1 MDFAASK
8 TVKAQK
14 SLFFHKDIELTL
26 MLLNSAMPILR
37 LVVALIDISCGA
49 PLSFIYISVN
59 ITAAIF
65 TTSMIVLYLK
75 KSLPLEYSKQITI
88 ETSGIAVLCLAFF
101 EEPHLNLV
109 WVTLYLYLTFLVQI
123 PKLNSCSGQKYL
135 TYIKPLLI
143 ICFFG
148 LWQGMIILKS
158 HTDIFAVIAIAS
170 FLYLAALVHSSKVK
184 HKKHILQKIKEAE
197 QQLKTV
203 ISAVPVGILVMTEN
217 NSVKIANSY
226 ACCKFQ
232 CSDNEQLTHKIRE
245 VTYKPG
251 AKGADSSEDFLHK
264 DLTLYLKSC
273 SVDLV
278 TFGQIEVADKCLSVI
293 GNKTTW
299 GGQPAI
305 VVVIKD
311 VTEVI
316 QLERTQSESQFKNVM
331 LRSVSHELKTPTN
344 GILHSVQ
351 AVASGE
357 DVPEWAKKR
366 LSIAEVSC
374 KHLLMLIYDLL
385 DYSQL
390 IAGKFRLQKCLF
402 NLRKTLTDSVELMRL
417 IAEKKHIH
425 LVTHIDPLL
434 PEEVFSD
441 ANRLSQ
447 VLLNFLSNG
456 VKFTPREG
464 KIEVSAVLNN
474 YCQMELSVS
483 DTGVGIPPNQIDNL
497 FKAFSRSDTTASIN
511 PQGVGLGLHISNM
524 LAKQLGN
531 SSVTVESKLAE
542 GSRFKCIVN
551 IYEKSRSSL
560 SFYDEENPTV
570 DDCMPLANKV
580 YYFRNKES
588 NLPRILVVDDSPFNR
603 SVISDILN
611 SVCIECAECDTGIE
625 AIDYILSRAKRNCP
639 IELVLM
645 DFEMP
650 LMNGPTTCKVI
661 LEKLKEQSLP
671 VPTIIA
677 HSAYS
682 SEDDINLCKE
692 AGMLD
697 FLPKPSSKQEILAKL
712 KLYL

>member
-1 MDFAASK
+1 MEGSAKVNKYLLVTLMSLN
-8 TVKAQK
+8 TVIPIMRLSF
-14 SLFFHKDIELTL
+14 SLFDIWLGTEVDRLFIAYQISKSVYPVILILLYSHGMITDLTA
-26 MLLNSAMPILR
+26 LNITIE
-37 LVVALIDISCGA
+37 VVCINFLI
-49 PLSFIYISVN
+49 LSFIAES
-59 ITAAIF
+59 
-65 TTSMIVLYLK
+65 
-75 KSLPLEYSKQITI
+75 
-88 ETSGIAVLCLAFF
+88 
-101 EEPHLNLV
+101 HLMLV
-109 WVTLYLYLTFLVQI
+109 WVIGYTYMVFLIQSPGLQSSYAYRFFVYL
-123 PKLNSCSGQKYL
+123 
-135 TYIKPLLI
+135 KPLVFI
-143 ICFFG
+143 IVTGFYFERIELSSHHDVFALCSIFLFG
-148 LWQGMIILKS
+148 
-158 HTDIFAVIAIAS
+158 
-170 FLYLAALVHSSKVK
+170 YLASLVHNNELTKQQTIMKSLSEMKNQLDT
-184 HKKHILQKIKEAE
+184 ILH
-197 QQLKTV
+197 
-203 ISAVPVGILVMTEN
+203 AVPVGLLVINSEQKIVKTNTEAR
-217 NSVKIANSY
+217 SLFSSSAESEIQVKLENLKYKDMAHS
-226 ACCKFQ
+226 K
-232 CSDNEQLTHKIRE
+232 HKEGLKLFDDICQYLR
-245 VTYKPG
+245 G
-251 AKGADSSEDFLHK
+251 SSED
-264 DLTLYLKSC
+264 
-273 SVDLV
+273 LV
-278 TFGQIEVADKCLSVI
+278 IFGQIELNTMTLSVI
-293 GNKTTW
+293 GNRTTW
-299 GGQPAI
+299 HEKPA
-305 VVVIKD
+305 VVIVIKD